1 MQILEVTAS
10 SLFGGF
16 VGGIGPSPFTE
27 TPDDKSYE
35 PSGEESFEEDNMAE
49 RQTTVD

>member
-1 MQILEVTAS
+1 MHILELTAS

-16 VGGIGPSPFTE
+16 VGGIGPSPFSE

-35 PSGEESFEEDNMAE
+35 PSDDSFED
-49 RQTTVD
+49 D